1 MRQKILIV
9 LIIAVLLA
17 LLLPALTPSSSEAA
31 SPNYYGY
38 TTYVVKHG
46 DTLASI
52 ARRYCTTW
60 QEIYYLNR
68 NIIGPDPGHLVAGM
82 VLTVPAGCNGGG
94 CANVYDRGWLP
105 HAQGNVIPPNG
116 YWVIRGD
123 TWYSIGRRF
132 GVSVNA
138 LRRANGKYYP
148 YAYTAVIIPCLNVA
162 PMQPYPPQPIPP
174 TPVPPTVVPAYVT
187 ITSPPANVILP
198 ATFTVSGQGGNLPEA
213 NVVVR
218 VKNQSG
224 AVIAEQAT
232 VLQGPDVGT
241 GGEGSWSVQ
250 FTVNEPSGS
259 SGTIEASS
267 PGTSAFASIVVFF
280 GNGGNVDY
288 PPGQCQIHVRANEPG
303 YDQPNGR
310 VLGIFPS
317 PTTLEAQHRE
327 RVNNV
332 DWYRASVTIDNVIT
346 PVWVPATSLD
356 SVSNGC

>member
-1 MRQKILIV
+1 MKQKILII
-9 LIIAVLLA
+9 LIVAVMLA
-17 LLLPALTPSSSEAA
+17 MILPLASPAPSEAA
-31 SPNYYGY
+31 SYGNGY
-38 TTYVVKHG
+38 VSYVVRSG
-46 DTLASI
+46 DHLADI

-68 NIIGPDPGHLVAGM
+68 NVIGPDPDHLVPGM
-82 VLTVPAGCNGGG
+82 TLIVPARCGGG
-94 CANVYDRGWLP
+94 YVYDRGWLP
-105 HAQGNVIPPNG
+105 HAQGHVIPPSQ

-123 TWYSIGRRF
+123 TWYSIGKRF
-132 GVSVNA
+132 GVSVQA
-138 LRRANGKYYP
+138 LRQANGQYYP
-148 YAYTAVIIPCLNVA
+148 YAYTPVIIPGLNA
-162 PMQPYPPQPIPP
+162 GPIPP
-174 TPVPPTVVPAYVT
+174 PVWPTPTPPPPLPAAHIS

-267 PGTSAFASIVVFF
+267 PGTSAFASIIVFF